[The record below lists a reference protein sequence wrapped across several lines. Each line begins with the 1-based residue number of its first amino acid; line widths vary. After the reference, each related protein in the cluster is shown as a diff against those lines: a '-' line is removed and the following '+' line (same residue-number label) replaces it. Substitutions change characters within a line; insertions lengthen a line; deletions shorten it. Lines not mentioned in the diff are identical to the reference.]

1 MADTRVLTKDDL
13 FLISVCANMILT
25 LSIINLYESRNE
37 LLKKKK

>member
-25 LSIINLYESRNE
+25 LSIINLYESRNK